1 MVRAIERNLYAP
13 TLGQCKWSLLE
24 RRAKSSSRHNPNP
37 NAGLDA
43 FISNRER
50 FHSSQRITF
59 TPFHRNREKGTRKDC
74 DFARPIFSAG
84 EVACSREQQKEILR
98 EEKNWGILVVP
109 VMVDPKTFKM
119 AAFRLEALR
128 RGIPDEITEDHVIEY
143 HRLLRELQDASGE
156 DLSVFRIR
164 DDEVQRRIVR
174 SLITVLGAPA
184 PPPVYTQKKH
194 CDRNLFSRQVE
205 ALWCCVQHLQSDP
218 NAPPPHPKDYWN
230 MSDAELEQLAKKYGM
245 GEFGHQNWAKS
256 RQTIISQLVMRDQS
270 LEPKTPTSTHT
281 ITVGGN
287 MNGSVIQQGSPHAQ
301 ANVQFNV
308 SEIRETIEKIKEV
321 LPGLPIS
328 NEAKEELQTDIQTIE
343 PQLLSA
349 RPKVG
354 IVKACLAS
362 MKSILQE
369 ATAHT
374 AAILLAHEI
383 ASHLEKIAH

>member
-1 MVRAIERNLYAP
+1 MERPPDVCVRAEHWRRHPLCARQTSRLLSGTAKGNLKRRKE
-13 TLGQCKWSLLE
+13 LGYSSCGLWS
-24 RRAKSSSRHNPNP
+24 N
-37 NAGLDA
+37 
-43 FISNRER
+43 
-50 FHSSQRITF
+50 
-59 TPFHRNREKGTRKDC
+59 
-74 DFARPIFSAG
+74 
-84 EVACSREQQKEILR
+84 
-98 EEKNWGILVVP
+98 
-109 VMVDPKTFKM
+109 PKTFKM

-128 RGIPDEITEDHVIEY
+128 RGIPDDITEDHVIEY
-143 HRLLRELQDASGE
+143 HRLLRELQDSSGE

-164 DDEVQRRIVR
+164 DDEIQRRLVR

-184 PPPVYTQKKH
+184 PPPVYTQKRH

-218 NAPPPHPKDYWN
+218 NAPPSHPKDYWN
-230 MSDAELEQLAKKYGM
+230 MSDAELEKLAKKYGM

-256 RQTIISQLVMRDQS
+256 RQTIISQLVMRDQG
-270 LEPKTPTSTHT
+270 LEPKTPTHT

-328 NEAKEELQTDIQTIE
+328 DEAKEELQTDIQTIE

-383 ASHLEKIAH
+383 ASHLEKITH